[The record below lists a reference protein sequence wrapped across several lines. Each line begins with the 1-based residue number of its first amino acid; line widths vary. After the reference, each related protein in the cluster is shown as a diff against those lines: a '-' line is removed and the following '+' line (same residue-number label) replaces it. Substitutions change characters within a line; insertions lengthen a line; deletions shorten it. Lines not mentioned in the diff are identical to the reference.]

1 MKKIPEKN
9 LQGKTNF
16 RIQKKYAI
24 KNMGG
29 EEKMKTKK
37 IIALGGIVAL
47 SFVILSAHEVKAED
61 MLQIANQKGCL
72 ACHQIDKQ
80 VVGPAWIE
88 VSKKYT
94 EKDIPQLVNSVLNG
108 SMGKWGQ
115 VPMPANK
122 GLVTEEEAKKLV
134 TWIVSLK
141 NQQPSAGTKQPET
154 KKEEKQKGTKK

>member
-1 MKKIPEKN
+1 M
-9 LQGKTNF
+9 GG
-16 RIQKKYAI
+16 I

-29 EEKMKTKK
+29 EDKMKTKK
-37 IIALGGIVAL
+37 IALGGIAAL

-61 MLQIANQKGCL
+61 MLQLANQKGCL

-88 VSKKYT
+88 VSKRYT

-108 SMGKWGQ
+108 AMGKWGQ

-134 TWIVSLK
+134 TWIISLK
-141 NQQPSAGTKQPET
+141 NQQPSAGAKQQPTTGTKQPET
-154 KKEEKQKGTKK
+154 KKEEKPKGTKK

>member
-1 MKKIPEKN
+1 
-9 LQGKTNF
+9 
-16 RIQKKYAI
+16 
-24 KNMGG
+24 MGG
-29 EEKMKTKK
+29 EKKMKTKK
-37 IIALGGIVAL
+37 IAVGGIVAL
-47 SFVILSAHEVKAED
+47 SLVILSAHEVKAED

-108 SMGKWGQ
+108 AVGKWGQ

-141 NQQPSAGTKQPET
+141 NQQPSAGTKQQET

>member
-1 MKKIPEKN
+1 
-9 LQGKTNF
+9 
-16 RIQKKYAI
+16 
-24 KNMGG
+24 MGG
-29 EEKMKTKK
+29 EEKMRTKK
-37 IIALGGIVAL
+37 IAVGGIVAL
-47 SFVILSAHEVKAED
+47 SFVIFSAHKVKAED
-61 MLQIANQKGCL
+61 MLQLANQKGCL

-108 SMGKWGQ
+108 AMGKWGQ

-134 TWIVSLK
+134 TWIISLK

-154 KKEEKQKGTKK
+154 KKEEKPKGTKK

>member
-1 MKKIPEKN
+1 M
-9 LQGKTNF
+9 
-16 RIQKKYAI
+16 
-24 KNMGG
+24 
-29 EEKMKTKK
+29 
-37 IIALGGIVAL
+37 
-47 SFVILSAHEVKAED
+47 
-61 MLQIANQKGCL
+61 
-72 ACHQIDKQ
+72 DKQ

-134 TWIVSLK
+134 TWIISLK
-141 NQQPSAGTKQPET
+141 NQQPSAGAKQQSTTGTKQPET
-154 KKEEKQKGTKK
+154 KKEEKPKGTKK